1 MKLITILG
9 ILFIASA
16 VPIHICTDHLHAVE
30 DSIVSADAH
39 ITDIEDIEKETLDD
53 IDSAFGDI
61 RNSICKADFVR
72 TAHVIDML
80 RAKLLRVRQMKSKW
94 VKVLQNTVN
103 ALPPHIRHKIL
114 FKNKIENRMRINP
127 DFISVADVP
136 AIPVYEGMP
145 KFAPVITKI
154 ADGVMEEIEDIKS
167 DEQLAKYQE
176 EYDKIQYRSKQSHL
190 RVQKVLENIDAI
202 LVSVRLGRMGKESAK
217 PNYDNMMSLLK
228 KSAEEEKSFAQ
239 QIKDIRLKIFQR
251 KREILEQVLGNGR
264 VIQKDVIQNR
274 IEFIK
279 KMEEKLSSTTEKV
292 VKCRLDG
299 LINGLEKQWEV
310 LCSAPNIN

>member
-1 MKLITILG
+1 LVIFLG
-9 ILFIASA
+9 ILLIVSA
-16 VPIHICTDHLHAVE
+16 APIHICTDHLHAVE

-61 RNSICKADFVR
+61 RNSICKSDFVR

-167 DEQLAKYQE
+167 DEELAKYQE
-176 EYDKIQYRSKQSHL
+176 EYDKLQYLTKQTHL
-190 RVQKVLENIDAI
+190 KVQKLLESIDAVI
-202 LVSVRLGRMGKESAK
+202 VSVRLGRMGKESAE
-217 PNYDNMMSLLK
+217 PNYKQMYDLLVK
-228 KSAEEEKSFAQ
+228 TAEEEK
-239 QIKDIRLKIFQR
+239 
-251 KREILEQVLGNGR
+251 N
-264 VIQKDVIQNR
+264 
-274 IEFIK
+274 
-279 KMEEKLSSTTEKV
+279 
-292 VKCRLDG
+292 
-299 LINGLEKQWEV
+299 
-310 LCSAPNIN
+310 